1 MTNNFEKDINVPS
14 KNNKYRL
21 GRTKIERQ
29 QIFED
34 IKEMIENGFS
44 LQNIADKYG
53 VTRQAISLKMINCGF
68 NVSQEVKRIKREKI
82 KKLLEETS
90 VNNVEK
96 LNRKVKYY
104 KTYNIRLRNDLTALK
119 EKLSRKD
126 QECERLKDIIE
137 TKLEDANICDSALNY
152 INDEYLYVKRQLGH
166 LKEQLEAY
174 KMEAEEGKEINAELK
189 ADNALLQMQIEEH
202 HKDMFNKP
210 PTERSYC
217 KGCTLPYTDKS
228 YKQAIEKIKEIAKFY
243 KKEGRYTTGVVM
255 DKILQICD
263 EVNDV

>member
-104 KTYNIRLRNDLTALK
+104 RAYNIRLRNDLTELK
-119 EKLSRKD
+119 EKLLRKEQKLD
-126 QECERLKDIIE
+126 KVKLLLQTIIE
-137 TKLEDANICDSALNY
+137 TNKIYPLQNNLLKLLDI
-152 INDEYLYVKRQLGH
+152 
-166 LKEQLEAY
+166 LE
-174 KMEAEEGKEINAELK
+174 ENENE
-189 ADNALLQMQIEEH
+189 
-202 HKDMFNKP
+202 
-210 PTERSYC
+210 
-217 KGCTLPYTDKS
+217 
-228 YKQAIEKIKEIAKFY
+228 
-243 KKEGRYTTGVVM
+243 
-255 DKILQICD
+255 
-263 EVNDV
+263 

>member
-53 VTRQAISLKMINCGF
+53 VTRQAISLKMTNCGF

-90 VNNVEK
+90 VNNVGK

-104 KTYNIRLRNDLTALK
+104 RAYNIRLRNDLTELK
-119 EKLSRKD
+119 EKLLRKE
-126 QECERLKDIIE
+126 QECEE
-137 TKLEDANICDSALNY
+137 
-152 INDEYLYVKRQLGH
+152 
-166 LKEQLEAY
+166 LKEQLERADEDI
-174 KMEAEEGKEINAELK
+174 KMKCTRCAMTNQLDEQLDQLKSENKDLKEEIGKLKEENEYNEAN
-189 ADNALLQMQIEEH
+189 
-202 HKDMFNKP
+202 
-210 PTERSYC
+210 
-217 KGCTLPYTDKS
+217 
-228 YKQAIEKIKEIAKFY
+228 AIEFKQTLIEIKEIAKTMY
-243 KKEGRYTTGVVM
+243 KNYHQEPDLVKIHAFN
-255 DKILQICD
+255 KILQKIS
-263 EVNDV
+263 EVENG

>member
-1 MTNNFEKDINVPS
+1 MTKDKQNFGKDINVPS

-104 KTYNIRLRNDLTALK
+104 KTYNIRLRNDLTELK
-119 EKLSRKD
+119 EKLSRKE
-126 QECERLKDIIE
+126 QECERLKQ
-137 TKLEDANICDSALNY
+137 TL
-152 INDEYLYVKRQLGH
+152 
-166 LKEQLEAY
+166 
-174 KMEAEEGKEINAELK
+174 AE
-189 ADNALLQMQIEEH
+189 
-202 HKDMFNKP
+202 
-210 PTERSYC
+210 
-217 KGCTLPYTDKS
+217 
-228 YKQAIEKIKEIAKFY
+228 IKEVLQFYNNTTIGVYKGNGIFEFEVSNDNVLGGKLIYCYDTNPAK
-243 KKEGRYTTGVVM
+243 EALQ
-255 DKILQICD
+255 KISEC
-263 EVNDV
+263 EVE